1 MEELAATLGIHPSTV
16 SRALDPAR
24 SKLVAA
30 TTRERIMRAASAAGY
45 RPNPTAAGL
54 RRGRTMTVGVLTP
67 DLGNLTIVEAIR
79 ALGEVLDRQDLTPL
93 IAESMD
99 DSTRTDHLIERFRAR
114 SVDAIVSLAAT
125 EDDREVLVRT
135 ATHVPVVLA
144 VRLLHDSGLPTVR
157 CDDHLGASL
166 AAGHLA
172 DLGHVRVAQVQGPQR
187 SQLFADRARGFADTA
202 SRRGLRI
209 RRTRYIADHAT
220 AVEGRRLATAMI
232 DAAGD
237 QLPTAVFAHNDALA
251 LGVYS
256 ALQDRGLRCPDDVSI
271 VGFNAATLPSD
282 MAIALTS
289 VSYPSRE
296 IGTRTGEIVL
306 ELIAGTPLTAVTEV
320 YAPRL
325 VVRASSG
332 PPRA

>member
-1 MEELAATLGIHPSTV
+1 
-16 SRALDPAR
+16 
-24 SKLVAA
+24 
-30 TTRERIMRAASAAGY
+30 
-45 RPNPTAAGL
+45 
-54 RRGRTMTVGVLTP
+54 
-67 DLGNLTIVEAIR
+67 
-79 ALGEVLDRQDLTPL
+79 
-93 IAESMD
+93 
-99 DSTRTDHLIERFRAR
+99 
-114 SVDAIVSLAAT
+114 
-125 EDDREVLVRT
+125 
-135 ATHVPVVLA
+135 
-144 VRLLHDSGLPTVR
+144 
-157 CDDHLGASL
+157 
-166 AAGHLA
+166 
-172 DLGHVRVAQVQGPQR
+172 
-187 SQLFADRARGFADTA
+187 
-202 SRRGLRI
+202 
-209 RRTRYIADHAT
+209 
-220 AVEGRRLATAMI
+220 MI

-296 IGTRTGEIVL
+296 IGTRTGKIVL